1 MNFQL
6 VNIIIITVTSYLQ
19 GGRKNEPILVF
30 FIIWAFSIRIMICF
44 KFLDDIGWG
53 LFIFCDN

>member
-30 FIIWAFSIRIMICF
+30 FIMWAFSIRIMICF
-44 KFLDDIGWG
+44 KFLDDIG
-53 LFIFCDN
+53 